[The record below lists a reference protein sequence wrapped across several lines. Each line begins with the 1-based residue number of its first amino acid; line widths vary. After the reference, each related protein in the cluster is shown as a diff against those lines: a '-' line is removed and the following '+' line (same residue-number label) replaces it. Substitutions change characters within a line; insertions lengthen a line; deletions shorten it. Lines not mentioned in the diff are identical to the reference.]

1 MDVSTLCSIKCLQ
14 ADKDS
19 PWPIKYRKKGEWAR
33 SPVGELKDLKKE
45 NYIKNT
51 IYYLQGQA
59 IKLSRFSDR
68 HIYPCNGRTGPGK
81 VSLEPHEYKEDFDM
95 SQAKIGHSKL
105 SLEQIDRREANLI
118 CAGHFLAILAI
129 FG

>member
-1 MDVSTLCSIKCLQ
+1 MHDLLCI
-14 ADKDS
+14 
-19 PWPIKYRKKGEWAR
+19 
-33 SPVGELKDLKKE
+33 
-45 NYIKNT
+45 
-51 IYYLQGQA
+51 QGQA

-105 SLEQIDRREANLI
+105 SREQIDRAFF
-118 CAGHFLAILAI
+118 GHFGH
-129 FG
+129 FWVTKKHGK